1 MGFHVE
7 INSILRSDDDFDLS
21 KNAVNHFAKDGSR
34 VFFDDIPIWLTR
46 SDWTALAEIQVTT
59 QTRTDAAMTGQFT
72 VLHVYDAGEQKVM
85 TDVFRRMYASGGD
98 PHIYLLIS
106 DADYRAAVEKGTLYE
121 DSLETQGFIHASP
134 ADQLTRV
141 ANKYYLDVED
151 VRVMVVTT
159 AQVDAIVKWEPA
171 TGGLYPH
178 IYGPL
183 NMDAVDYV
191 VPVSPGADGMYDITA
206 DDLDRSNA
214 IDEVAG
220 V

>member
-21 KNAVNHFAKDGSR
+21 KNAVNAFEKDGSR

-46 SDWTALAEIQVTT
+46 SDWTALAEIQVIT
-59 QTRTDAAMTGQFT
+59 QTRTDASMKGQFV
-72 VLHVYDAGEQKVM
+72 VLHTYDDGEQKVM

-98 PHIYLLIS
+98 PHIYVLIS
-106 DADYRAAVEKGTLYE
+106 DADYQTAKTSGTLYE
-121 DSLETQGFIHASP
+121 DSLETDGFIHASP
-134 ADQLTRV
+134 ADELTRV
-141 ANKYYLDVED
+141 ANKYYSDVVD
-151 VRVMVVTT
+151 VQVMVVTT
-159 AQVDAIVKWEPA
+159 AKVDAPVKWEPA

-191 VPVSPGADGMYDITA
+191 VPVAPGPDGQFDITA
-206 DDLDRSNA
+206 DDLDRSHA
-214 IDEVAG
+214 ID
-220 V
+220 